1 MELLIYKDV
10 DTEEVLYLR
19 FKFQYGATNM
29 SKFQLK
35 WLLYCIFKFQYGAT
49 NIYIEQLETALEFE
63 I

>member
-35 WLLYCIFKFQYGAT
+35 
-49 NIYIEQLETALEFE
+49 
-63 I
+63 